1 VPTDQKR
8 IDTRGR
14 FALSTRPV
22 SFRRFDVTF
31 YHWIP
36 MSDCYHQHIDARLLR
51 LTESAIRKLDADPA
65 LRVRLRENVSRW
77 TAPRLRE
84 RWDRLLNL
92 PWPLLRVRLLAKSEA
107 GAALRQDAPL
117 GGILAPT
124 ERARIMR
131 EFAHDS
137 RAA

>member
-1 VPTDQKR
+1 MPE
-8 IDTRGR
+8 
-14 FALSTRPV
+14 
-22 SFRRFDVTF
+22 
-31 YHWIP
+31 
-36 MSDCYHQHIDARLLR
+36 CYHQHIDARLLR
-51 LTESAIRKLDADPA
+51 LTELAIQKLDADPA

-84 RWDRLLNL
+84 RWQHLLNL

-117 GGILAPT
+117 GGVLAPV

-131 EFAHDS
+131 EFAHDA